1 MRLTPRQKE
10 VLRTIYSF
18 RNREVI
24 WAGFYKDL
32 TGWVRPKDI
41 GGVDGSYHSR
51 VLRQLE
57 AKGLVLKSPR
67 NEYDCSYRYKITK
80 AGIEVAEGEDRS
92 DTVC

>member
-1 MRLTPRQKE
+1 MMLTPRQKE
-10 VLRTIYSF
+10 VLRTVYSL
-18 RNREVI
+18 RNREI
-24 WAGFYKDL
+24 LWAGFYNDL

-51 VLRQLE
+51 ALRQLE

-80 AGIEVAEGEDRS
+80 AGIEVAEGGETGDPVS
-92 DTVC
+92 